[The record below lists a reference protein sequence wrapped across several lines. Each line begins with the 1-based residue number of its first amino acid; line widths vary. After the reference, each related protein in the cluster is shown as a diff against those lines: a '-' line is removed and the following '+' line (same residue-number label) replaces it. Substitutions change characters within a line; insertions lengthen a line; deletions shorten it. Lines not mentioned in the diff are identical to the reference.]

1 VVSSPSSLTP
11 PVPPLSRAGLRGHIY
26 LTCSVDATGR
36 SYLSRQSF
44 NAPFHL
50 SKPYWDGRTLT
61 VQMVNPTAG
70 ILSGDRLC
78 SEVKVEPGARLN
90 LTTPSAAR
98 VYTMP
103 EGRAE
108 AVQDFSVARDGRLC
122 FVPSMLVPHK
132 HSRYHQTSRLTIER
146 GGELLYLDTLAPG
159 RVAHG
164 ESFQYTELKYEL
176 ELCWDGHLN
185 ARECFRLRPDDTS
198 LTPLRR
204 LFPHA
209 YWASGYLIIDR
220 LTDSHPAIAAIRE
233 LHCSDVFVGLSRLPY
248 AGWNIKIIARDSC
261 ALNRTFISFRHILS
275 NSLQFAAGLTRA

>member
-1 VVSSPSSLTP
+1 
-11 PVPPLSRAGLRGHIY
+11 
-26 LTCSVDATGR
+26 VDAIGR

-50 SKPYWDGRTLT
+50 SKSYWDGRTLT
-61 VQMVNPTAG
+61 VQMINPTAG

-78 SEVKVEPGARLN
+78 SDVKVEPGGRLS
-90 LTTPSAAR
+90 LTTPSATR

-108 AVQDFSVARDGRLC
+108 AVQNFSVAGGARLS
-122 FVPSMLVPHK
+122 FVPSMLVPHR
-132 HSRYHQTSRLTIER
+132 HSRYHQASRLTVER

-176 ELCWDGHLN
+176 ELYWDGHLN
-185 ARECFRLRPDDTS
+185 ARECYHLRPGDDS
-198 LTPLRR
+198 LIPVRR

-209 YWASGYLIIDR
+209 YWISGYLITEQ

-233 LHCSDVFVGLSRLPY
+233 LHCAEAFVGLSRLPY
-248 AGWNIKIIARDSC
+248 AGWSIKIIARDSC
-261 ALNRTFISFRHILS
+261 ALNRTLASLRYILS
-275 NSLQFAAGLTRA
+275 HVLQFAAGFSRT